1 MGREREPMM
10 NLKLMRIKRNLSQ
23 VELAKQVHITQNA
36 LSAYECGKSSPKI
49 EVLYKLAEALECDVK
64 DII

>member
-1 MGREREPMM
+1 MLERKPMM

-23 VELAKQVHITQNA
+23 VELAKKAHIAQNA
-36 LSAYECGKSSPKI
+36 LSAYECGKISPKV
-49 EVLYKLAEALECDVK
+49 EVLCKLAEALECDIK